1 MENSI
6 FGWGDQRCLVFSILP
21 CLFVLLQL
29 LPDTVPLSRENKIIK
44 ENINLENIEMRQC
57 FLLSIYS
64 PDQSPRSE
72 TVELGMM
79 QKLKLKAKNTY
90 EWDMTPC
97 YTKALCKLH
106 ELDFIVGCYY
116 SYNLGFHLLW
126 GLT

>member
-6 FGWGDQRCLVFSILP
+6 IGWGDQRCLVFSILP
-21 CLFVLLQL
+21 CLFVLLRL

-57 FLLSIYS
+57 LLLSSYS

-90 EWDMTPC
+90 E
-97 YTKALCKLH
+97 
-106 ELDFIVGCYY
+106 
-116 SYNLGFHLLW
+116 
-126 GLT
+126 